1 MNYTRALGYG
11 LYQDYKKL
19 KTLQNQFNLRLKE
32 QGQRK
37 FTDEDIEDIISIYE
51 RSTRLEADVYEDMQD
66 YFSIARNAKYYDVED
81 KRWQT
86 VTDMDI
92 IRAITKNFEN
102 VSKKNVNET
111 MRIERVGYIPERM
124 SKSGQGRLARRLK
137 NDKRFTKEQRKFLT
151 SNINRINNE
160 IFKATK

>member
-1 MNYTRALGYG
+1 
-11 LYQDYKKL
+11 
-19 KTLQNQFNLRLKE
+19 
-32 QGQRK
+32 
-37 FTDEDIEDIISIYE
+37 
-51 RSTRLEADVYEDMQD
+51 
-66 YFSIARNAKYYDVED
+66 
-81 KRWQT
+81 
-86 VTDMDI
+86 MDI

>member
-1 MNYTRALGYG
+1 
-11 LYQDYKKL
+11 
-19 KTLQNQFNLRLKE
+19 
-32 QGQRK
+32 
-37 FTDEDIEDIISIYE
+37 
-51 RSTRLEADVYEDMQD
+51 MQD